1 MNSTIK
7 IEHFA
12 SFRINKT
19 IVKKNLKYLKHNLIV
34 TNKKKRNE
42 KFEEI
47 LSDITLCESD
57 YEIWNGLSWSQ
68 FWFFYVYIN
77 HYLFGSYGFT
87 KNNFNLNASFPLI

>member
-57 YEIWNGLSWSQ
+57 YEIWNGFISAT
-68 FWFFYVYIN
+68 I
-77 HYLFGSYGFT
+77 
-87 KNNFNLNASFPLI
+87 LIFLCLYKSLLIWVLWIHKK

>member
-1 MNSTIK
+1 MFFKSFYPVRIINKGLMDSIIKNNNMNSTIK

-57 YEIWNGLSWSQ
+57 YE
-68 FWFFYVYIN
+68 F
-77 HYLFGSYGFT
+77 
-87 KNNFNLNASFPLI
+87 